1 MKAINNILS
10 ILNFRLPALMLMS
23 VALTAGLTM
32 TSCSDDDLDESI
44 FDTDPS
50 IDYLDV
56 TSYTFPLDT
65 FCKVTYL
72 EPYNLKFIYK
82 MEDMSS
88 DMDKNLTP
96 AEYDK
101 SVDLAVLSKY
111 LWFDVYKNVAGEVFL
126 KTYSPREIQVV
137 GSKNYNP
144 TSGTETLGDAS
155 GGVRINLYNA
165 NNLDYTDV
173 DMMNEYFFRTMHHE
187 FSHILDQTYVHPT
200 AFNVLSN
207 SQYDSSGWSDAAD
220 SVKAGLGFV
229 TPYASSSYSEDWAE
243 TMANYITRDTL
254 SWTQLLSSAS
264 YEWEEIDIDS
274 ETAYNKLIAGNVN
287 KDTIGYFKESENGD
301 YKIYRR
307 KCLRNDDD
315 TVILDSDGN
324 VQWIHETGIDGK
336 ELILQKVEYVT
347 DYLKEYF
354 DINIQDLR
362 TAVQTRTY
370 VTDSDGEFTLDDY
383 GELVNMLAT
392 TLDDGTIFMDSL
404 RQEVYQYEELQGK

>member
-1 MKAINNILS
+1 MKTIIKVLSLAAFILS
-10 ILNFRLPALMLMS
+10 VNAAM
-23 VALTAGLTM
+23 V
-32 TSCSDDDLDESI
+32 SCDDDDLDESI

-65 FCKVTYL
+65 FCKVNFL
-72 EPYNLKFIYK
+72 EPYNLRFIYK

-96 AEYDK
+96 ADYDK
-101 SVDLAVLSKY
+101 SVDLAVLCKY
-111 LWFDVYKNVAGEVFL
+111 LWFEVYETVAGEEFL
-126 KTYSPREIQVV
+126 KAYSPREIQVV

-165 NNLDYTDV
+165 NNLDHSDI

-207 SQYDSSGWSDAAD
+207 SQYDASGWSDAAD
-220 SVKAGLGFV
+220 SVKAGFGFV
-229 TPYASSSYSEDWAE
+229 TAYASSSYSEDWAE

-254 SWTQLLSSAS
+254 SWAQLLSSAS

-274 ETAYNKLIAGNVN
+274 ESDYNKLISGNVN

-307 KCLRNDDD
+307 KCVRNSDD
-315 TVILDSDGN
+315 TVALDDDGN
-324 VQWIHETGIDGK
+324 VQWIHETGIDGR
-336 ELILQKVEYVT
+336 EVILQKVEYVT
-347 DYLKEYF
+347 NYLKEYF
-354 DINIQDLR
+354 DIDLQDLR
-362 TAVQTRTY
+362 EAVQTRTY
-370 VTDSDGEFTLDDY
+370 VTDSNGEFVINDY
-383 GELVNMLAT
+383 GELVNMLTT
-392 TLDDGTIFMDSL
+392 TLSDGTEFMDSL
-404 RQEVYQYEELQGK
+404 RQEVYKYEELQTK

>member
-1 MKAINNILS
+1 MKTIIKALSLAAFILS
-10 ILNFRLPALMLMS
+10 VNAAM
-23 VALTAGLTM
+23 V
-32 TSCSDDDLDESI
+32 SCDDDDLDESI

-65 FCKVTYL
+65 FCKVNFL
-72 EPYNLKFIYK
+72 EPYNLRFIYK

-96 AEYDK
+96 ADYDK
-101 SVDLAVLSKY
+101 SVDLAVLCKY
-111 LWFDVYKNVAGEVFL
+111 LWFEVYEDVAGTEFL
-126 KTYSPREIQVV
+126 KSYSPREIQVV

-165 NNLDYTDV
+165 NNLDHSDI

-207 SQYDSSGWSDAAD
+207 SQYDASGWSDAAD
-220 SVKAGLGFV
+220 SVKAGFGFV
-229 TPYASSSYSEDWAE
+229 TAYASSSYSEDWAE

-254 SWTQLLSSAS
+254 SWAQLLSSAS

-274 ETAYNKLIAGNVN
+274 ESDYNKLISGNVN
-287 KDTIGYFKESENGD
+287 LDTIGYFKESENGD

-307 KCLRNDDD
+307 KCVRNSDDS
-315 TVILDSDGN
+315 VALDDDGN
-324 VQWIHETGIDGK
+324 VQWIHETGIDGR
-336 ELILQKVEYVT
+336 EVILQKVEYVS

-354 DINIQDLR
+354 DIELQALR
-362 TAVQTRTY
+362 EAVQTRTY
-370 VTDSDGEFTLDDY
+370 VTDSDGEFVIDDY
-383 GELVNMLAT
+383 GELVNMLTT
-392 TLDDGTIFMDSL
+392 TLSDGTEFMDSL
-404 RQEVYQYEELQGK
+404 RQEVYKYEELQTE

>member
-1 MKAINNILS
+1 MKTINYILFF
-10 ILNFRLPALMLMS
+10 IALAM
-23 VALTAGLTM
+23 V
-32 TSCSDDDLDESI
+32 SCSDDDLDDTI

-50 IDYLDV
+50 IDYLDI

-65 FCKVTYL
+65 FCKVNYL
-72 EPYNLKFIYK
+72 EPYNLRFIYK

-126 KTYSPREIQVV
+126 KSYSPREIQVV

-165 NNLDYTDV
+165 NNLDYTDI

-207 SQYDSSGWSDAAD
+207 AQYDSSGWSDAAD
-220 SVKAGLGFV
+220 SVKAGVGFV
-229 TPYASSSYSEDWAE
+229 TAYASSSYSEDWAE

-254 SWTQLLSSAS
+254 SWAQLLSSAS

-274 ETAYNKLIAGNVN
+274 ETAYNKLVAGNVN

-301 YKIYRR
+301 NKIYRR

-315 TVILDSDGN
+315 TVILDADGN
-324 VQWIHETGIDGK
+324 VQWIHETGVDGR
-336 ELILQKVEYVT
+336 EVILQKVEYVT
-347 DYLKEYF
+347 NYLREYF
-354 DINIQDLR
+354 DIDIQALR
-362 TAVQTRTY
+362 EAVQTRTY
-370 VTDSDGEFTLDDY
+370 VTDSNGEFLIDDY
-383 GELVNMLAT
+383 GELVNKLST
-392 TLDDGTIFMDSL
+392 TLDDGTVFMDSL
-404 RQEVYQYEELQGK
+404 RQQVYRYEELQEK

>member
-1 MKAINNILS
+1 MKTIIKALSLAAFILS
-10 ILNFRLPALMLMS
+10 VN
-23 VALTAGLTM
+23 VALV
-32 TSCSDDDLDESI
+32 SCDDDDLEETI

-56 TSYTFPLDT
+56 ASYTFPLDT
-65 FCKVTYL
+65 FCKVNFL
-72 EPYNLKFIYK
+72 EPYNLRFIYK

-96 AEYDK
+96 ADYSK
-101 SVDLAVLSKY
+101 SVDLAVLCKY
-111 LWFDVYKNVAGEVFL
+111 LWFEVYEKVAGSVFL
-126 KTYSPREIQVV
+126 KAYSPREIQVV

-165 NNLDYTDV
+165 NNLNHSDI

-207 SQYDSSGWSDAAD
+207 SQYDASGWSDAAD
-220 SVKAGLGFV
+220 SVKAGFGFV
-229 TPYASSSYSEDWAE
+229 TAYASSSYSEDWAE

-254 SWTQLLSSAS
+254 SWAQLLSSAS

-274 ETAYNKLIAGNVN
+274 ESDYNKLISGNVN

-307 KCLRNDDD
+307 KCVRNSDD
-315 TVILDSDGN
+315 TVALDDDGN
-324 VQWIHETGIDGK
+324 VQWIHETGIDGR
-336 ELILQKVEYVT
+336 EVILQKVEYVSN
-347 DYLKEYF
+347 YLKEYF
-354 DINIQDLR
+354 DIDLQALR
-362 TAVQTRTY
+362 EAVQTRTY
-370 VTDSDGEFTLDDY
+370 VTDSNGEFLIDDY
-383 GELVNMLAT
+383 GELVNMLTT
-392 TLDDGTIFMDSL
+392 TLSDGTEFMDSL
-404 RQEVYQYEELQGK
+404 RQEVYKYEALQTK

>member
-1 MKAINNILS
+1 MKAS
-10 ILNFRLPALMLMS
+10 IKTFFFAAAVIMGTVL
-23 VALTAGLTM
+23 V
-32 TSCSDDDLDESI
+32 SCDDDDLDESI

-56 TSYTFPLDT
+56 SSYTFPLDT
-65 FCKVTYL
+65 FCKVEFL
-72 EPYNLKFIYK
+72 EPYNLRFIYK

-101 SVDLAVLSKY
+101 SVDLAVLCKY
-111 LWFDVYKNVAGEVFL
+111 LWYDVYKLRAGEDFL

-165 NNLDYTDV
+165 NNLDHTDM
-173 DMMNEYFFRTMHHE
+173 DMMNYYFFKTMHHE
-187 FSHILDQTYVHPT
+187 FAHILDQTYVHPT
-200 AFNVLSN
+200 AFNLLSN

-254 SWTQLLSSAS
+254 SWAQLLSSAS
-264 YEWEEIDIDS
+264 YEWEEIDIES
-274 ETAYNKLIAGNVN
+274 ETAYNKLITGDVN
-287 KDTIGYFKESENGD
+287 LDTIGYFKEAENGD

-307 KCLRNDDD
+307 KCLRDANDY
-315 TVILDSDGN
+315 VILDADGN
-324 VQWIHETGIDGK
+324 VQWLYETGIDGR
-336 ELILQKVEYVT
+336 ELILEKVEYVS
-347 DYLKEYF
+347 DYLMEYF
-354 DINIQDLR
+354 DIDIEEIRDE
-362 TAVQTRTY
+362 VQSREW
-370 VTDSDGEFTLDDY
+370 VTDANGECTIDEY
-383 GELVNMLAT
+383 GELTNKLT
-392 TLDDGTIFMDSL
+392 TTVSTGEEFMDSL
-404 RQEVYQYEELQGK
+404 REEVYRFEALQE

>member
-1 MKAINNILS
+1 MKTINTLI
-10 ILNFRLPALMLMS
+10 FALFM
-23 VALTAGLTM
+23 GLAM
-32 TSCSDDDLDESI
+32 VSCSDDDLDDTI

-50 IDYLDV
+50 IDYLDI

-65 FCKVTYL
+65 FCKVNYL
-72 EPYNLKFIYK
+72 EPYNLRFIYK

-126 KTYSPREIQVV
+126 KSYSPREIQVV

-165 NNLDYTDV
+165 NNLDYTDI

-207 SQYDSSGWSDAAD
+207 AQYDSSGWSDAAD
-220 SVKAGLGFV
+220 SVKAGVGFV
-229 TPYASSSYSEDWAE
+229 TAYASSSYSEDWAE

-254 SWTQLLSSAS
+254 SWAQLLSSAS

-274 ETAYNKLIAGNVN
+274 KSAYNKLIAGNVN

-324 VQWIHETGIDGK
+324 VQWVHETGIDGRDV
-336 ELILQKVEYVT
+336 ILQKVEYVT
-347 DYLKEYF
+347 NYLKEYF
-354 DINIQDLR
+354 DIDIQALR
-362 TAVQTRTY
+362 EAVQTRTY
-370 VTDSDGEFTLDDY
+370 VTDDSGEFIIDDY
-383 GELVNMLAT
+383 GELVNKLST
-392 TLDDGTIFMDSL
+392 TLDDGTVFMDSL
-404 RQEVYQYEELQGK
+404 RQQVYQYEELQGK